1 MTEPPLLP
9 VLRIIGEPGAGKS
22 LLILGLTDEL
32 RRRGYRVSTAEER
45 NSKATVVVLGSGGR
59 VTLERT
65 FHIEALRGVVAGLDP
80 QADVLLAEGYEGH
93 GVPAIE
99 VSPPGGAA
107 SLSAGDDLL
116 AVVSGEEL
124 RAAFEGKGPSDHAG
138 IADLVESTLLGERSR
153 VERTAEAQIETSRRL
168 AEPVYPADG
177 GTSAPTPAGRA
188 VPRKDDSLLGRL
200 RRRLGV

>member
-1 MTEPPLLP
+1 MSLA
-9 VLRIIGEPGAGKS
+9 VLRVLGAPGAGKS

-32 RRRGYRVSTAEER
+32 RRRGYRVASAVER
-45 NSKATVVVLGSGGR
+45 DGQATVVVLGSGGR

-65 FHIEALRGVVAGLDP
+65 FHIEALQGVVAGLDP
-80 QADVLLAEGYEGH
+80 QADLLLAEGYEGH

-107 SLSAGDDLL
+107 TLSAGDDLL

-138 IADLVESTLLGERSR
+138 LADLVQSHLLGDRSE
-153 VERTAEAQIETSRRL
+153 VERTAEAPIETSRRL
-168 AEPVYPADG
+168 VEPLYSEDVAR
-177 GTSAPTPAGRA
+177 SAPPRA